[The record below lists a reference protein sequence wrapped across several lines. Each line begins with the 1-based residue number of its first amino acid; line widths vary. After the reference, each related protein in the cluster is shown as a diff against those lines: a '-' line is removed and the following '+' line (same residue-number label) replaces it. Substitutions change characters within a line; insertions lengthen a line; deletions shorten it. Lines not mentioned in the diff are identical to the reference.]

1 MEWLTENWQGILGGG
16 TITSIVAYIV
26 NRDNN
31 KADFLTKVESLY
43 NGLADTL
50 KVENN
55 ELKEEILGFKKDFK
69 QIREDYRVLQEQFN
83 SIQLA
88 YAMEVERS
96 QNWEKLHRE
105 LTEKYNALE
114 KDHEALK
121 SFCEKIKIEL
131 DKYKKINKPNEKN

>member
-26 NRDNN
+26 NKDNN

-55 ELKEEILGFKKDFK
+55 ELKEEILGFKKEFK

-105 LTEKYNALE
+105 LTEKYNTLE

>member
-114 KDHEALK
+114 KDYEALK

>member
-26 NRDNN
+26 NKDNN

-114 KDHEALK
+114 KDYEALK

>member
-55 ELKEEILGFKKDFK
+55 ELKEEILGFKKEFK

-114 KDHEALK
+114 KDYEALK

>member
-1 MEWLTENWQGILGGG
+1 MKGE
-16 TITSIVAYIV
+16 
-26 NRDNN
+26 
-31 KADFLTKVESLY
+31 
-43 NGLADTL
+43 
-50 KVENN
+50 VENN
-55 ELKEEILGFKKDFK
+55 ELKEEILGFKKEFK

-131 DKYKKINKPNEKN
+131 DKYKKN

>member
-26 NRDNN
+26 NKDNN

-105 LTEKYNALE
+105 LTEKYNTLE

-121 SFCEKIKIEL
+121 AFCEKIKIEL
-131 DKYKKINKPNEKN
+131 DKYKKN